1 MRSLSLFLLL
11 LATAMLPPVSLP
23 EGFALW
29 KGDAVKKS
37 GEELATQLDDQKFGW
52 KPLGTY
58 GNHYLG
64 ISRREG
70 DGSAE
75 VHETQVDVW
84 IVQDG
89 EATLIVGGTMV
100 QPKTVKT
107 REIRG
112 TSIDGGETKPLKPGD
127 IVHIPVKVPH
137 QLKMC
142 RARHSPTES
151 LKWIPTRH
159 VGRCGQFSG
168 TTQRE
173 S

>member
-1 MRSLSLFLLL
+1 MRLLSLFLVL
-11 LATAMLPPVSLP
+11 LATGLLPQRSVPD
-23 EGFALW
+23 GFAMW

-37 GEELATQLDDQKFGW
+37 GEELATQLDEQKFGW

-58 GNHYLG
+58 GNHSMG

-100 QPKTVKT
+100 QPKTVKPH
-107 REIRG
+107 EIRG
-112 TSIDGGETKPLKPGD
+112 TWLEGGKIKSLKPGD
-127 IVHIPVKVPH
+127 IVQK
-137 QLKMC
+137 LAK
-142 RARHSPTES
+142 SF
-151 LKWIPTRH
+151 LL
-159 VGRCGQFSG
+159 
-168 TTQRE
+168 
-173 S
+173 

>member
-1 MRSLSLFLLL
+1 MRSRSLPLLL
-11 LATAMLPPVSLP
+11 VMVMAATLLRASDPD
-23 EGFALW
+23 GFALW
-29 KGDAVKKS
+29 KGDAVNRS
-37 GEELATQLDDQKFGW
+37 GEELAGHLDDQKFGW

-84 IVQDG
+84 IVQAG

-100 QPKTVKT
+100 QPKTVKPH
-107 REIRG
+107 EIRG
-112 TSIDGGETKPLKPGD
+112 AAIDGGEAKQLKPGD

-137 QLKMC
+137 QLKI
-142 RARHSPTES
+142 APGKTFTYLVIKVDSN
-151 LKWIPTRH
+151 
-159 VGRCGQFSG
+159 
-168 TTQRE
+168 
-173 S
+173 

>member
-1 MRSLSLFLLL
+1 MRSHAFFLVL
-11 LATAMLPPVSLP
+11 LATAMLPQASSP
-23 EGFALW
+23 EGFAVW
-29 KGDAVKKS
+29 KSDAVKKS
-37 GEELATQLDDQKFGW
+37 GEELATQLDEQKFGW

-58 GNHYLG
+58 GNHYMG

-100 QPKTVKT
+100 DPKTVKPH
-107 REIRG
+107 EIRG
-112 TSIDGGETKPLKPGD
+112 TSIEGGEKKLLKPGD

-137 QLKMC
+137 QLKI
-142 RARHSPTES
+142 ARGKTFTYLVIKVDSN
-151 LKWIPTRH
+151 
-159 VGRCGQFSG
+159 
-168 TTQRE
+168 
-173 S
+173 

>member
-1 MRSLSLFLLL
+1 VRSLSLFLVL
-11 LATAMLPPVSLP
+11 LATAMLPQASAPD
-23 EGFALW
+23 GFALW

-58 GNHYLG
+58 GNHYMG
-64 ISRREG
+64 ISRREA

-75 VHETQVDVW
+75 VHETEVDVW

-100 QPKTVKT
+100 QPKTVKPH
-107 REIRG
+107 EIRG
-112 TSIDGGETKPLKPGD
+112 TSIDGGETKQLKPGD

-137 QLKMC
+137 QLKI
-142 RARHSPTES
+142 APGKTFTYLVVKVDSN
-151 LKWIPTRH
+151 
-159 VGRCGQFSG
+159 
-168 TTQRE
+168 
-173 S
+173 

>member
-1 MRSLSLFLLL
+1 MRSLSLFLVL
-11 LATAMLPPVSLP
+11 LATAMVPQAPAP
-23 EGFALW
+23 DGFALW

-37 GEELATQLDDQKFGW
+37 GQELATQLDDQKFGW

-58 GNHYLG
+58 GNHSMG

-89 EATLIVGGTMV
+89 EATLIVGGTVV
-100 QPKTVKT
+100 QPKAAKPH
-107 REIRG
+107 EIRG
-112 TSIDGGETKPLKPGD
+112 TSIDGGETKQLKPGD

-137 QLKMC
+137 QLKI
-142 RARHSPTES
+142 APGKSFTYLVVKVDS
-151 LKWIPTRH
+151 N
-159 VGRCGQFSG
+159 
-168 TTQRE
+168 
-173 S
+173 

>member
-1 MRSLSLFLLL
+1 MRSLSVFLVL

-100 QPKTVKT
+100 QPKTVKPH
-107 REIRG
+107 EIRG

-127 IVHIPVKVPH
+127 IVHIPVQVPH
-137 QLKMC
+137 QLKI
-142 RARHSPTES
+142 APGKTFTYLVIKVDSN
-151 LKWIPTRH
+151 
-159 VGRCGQFSG
+159 
-168 TTQRE
+168 
-173 S
+173 